1 MPFVYLVKPVTVES
15 HEEEKKG
22 SYPPL
27 GLLYLSSM
35 FKEYGFETKLYDLD
49 FVDENALVKQASHE
63 QPEIVAITSTTP
75 SYYSIV
81 HVIKRLREILK
92 NSLFAVGGPH
102 ATLVP
107 EDFIGIADVIVK
119 GEGERV
125 ISELVKMSR
134 KQRFK
139 NTIVLNGETVE
150 NLDEIPYPDR
160 SILDRRYYSENL
172 GSMFTSRGC
181 PYNCLFCATRFIMG
195 RKFRA
200 RSVGNVI
207 GEWIELKEKYKA
219 PKIRILDDVFTFNRQ
234 RAVEICKQVKEYGLG
249 EWSLPNG
256 VRVDNVDAELLELM
270 ADSGCTTVW
279 YGVESGS
286 QKVIN
291 ILRKGIKLEQVEKV
305 VECSK
310 DVGLS
315 IGLFF
320 MVGAPGETL
329 ETIYET
335 LKLIEKLDPDY
346 VHFSI
351 ATPYPG
357 TDFWKWVEENGRF
370 LTHDY
375 SKFEREFIFETP
387 DYPLKDRIKAIEII
401 EKELSLKY
409 EVEF

>member
-1 MPFVYLVKPVTVES
+1 M
-15 HEEEKKG
+15 
-22 SYPPL
+22 
-27 GLLYLSSM
+27 
-35 FKEYGFETKLYDLD
+35 
-49 FVDENALVKQASHE
+49 
-63 QPEIVAITSTTP
+63 
-75 SYYSIV
+75 
-81 HVIKRLREILK
+81 
-92 NSLFAVGGPH
+92 
-102 ATLVP
+102 
-107 EDFIGIADVIVK
+107 
-119 GEGERV
+119 
-125 ISELVKMSR
+125 
-134 KQRFK
+134 
-139 NTIVLNGETVE
+139 
-150 NLDEIPYPDR
+150 
-160 SILDRRYYSENL
+160 
-172 GSMFTSRGC
+172 
-181 PYNCLFCATRFIMG
+181 
-195 RKFRA
+195 
-200 RSVGNVI
+200 

-305 VECSK
+305 VEWSK

-315 IGLFF
+315 VGLFF

-329 ETIYET
+329 ETVYET